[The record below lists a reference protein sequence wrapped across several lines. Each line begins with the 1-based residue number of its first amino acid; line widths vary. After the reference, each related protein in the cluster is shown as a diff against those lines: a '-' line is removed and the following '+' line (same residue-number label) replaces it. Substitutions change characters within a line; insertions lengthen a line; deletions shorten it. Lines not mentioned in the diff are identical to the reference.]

1 MTQQP
6 NIPKRINSKVTE
18 MNTSVPRSQGNL
30 SDNTITTIDEEIFSI
45 PSPDSGYAL
54 KLIKE
59 FQPLWSQHYKKNL
72 ITKVVTNLVIYQAS
86 KAGRAPTR
94 SDVVKVVQAL
104 SITEN
109 SVGILDKEILL
120 KFFPNFITIPSNKS
134 SDIKE
139 EAYTLKINSEKIEII
154 GSGYNGVFYGIQTL
168 IQILE
173 IYKINNK
180 IPKLS
185 NEDYNLIYTLKN
197 KKNIK
202 VLLNKYYSLF
212 KTVKYTKLF
221 KGDDTYQTSDKQYG
235 DGNSFLCLLLNTR
248 N

>member
-59 FQPLWSQHYKKNL
+59 FQSLWSQHYKKNL

-94 SDVVKVVQAL
+94 SDVVKVVKAL
-104 SITEN
+104 SINEK
-109 SVGILDKEILL
+109 SVGVLDKETLL
-120 KFFPNFITIPSNKS
+120 KCSKETIKGLHLA
-134 SDIKE
+134 D
-139 EAYTLKINSEKIEII
+139 L
-154 GSGYNGVFYGIQTL
+154 
-168 IQILE
+168 LE
-173 IYKINNK
+173 
-180 IPKLS
+180 
-185 NEDYNLIYTLKN
+185 
-197 KKNIK
+197 
-202 VLLNKYYSLF
+202 
-212 KTVKYTKLF
+212 
-221 KGDDTYQTSDKQYG
+221 
-235 DGNSFLCLLLNTR
+235 
-248 N
+248 

>member
-1 MTQQP
+1 MTKQP

-120 KFFPNFITIPSNKS
+120 KCSMETIKGLHLA
-134 SDIKE
+134 D
-139 EAYTLKINSEKIEII
+139 L
-154 GSGYNGVFYGIQTL
+154 
-168 IQILE
+168 LE
-173 IYKINNK
+173 
-180 IPKLS
+180 
-185 NEDYNLIYTLKN
+185 
-197 KKNIK
+197 
-202 VLLNKYYSLF
+202 
-212 KTVKYTKLF
+212 
-221 KGDDTYQTSDKQYG
+221 
-235 DGNSFLCLLLNTR
+235 
-248 N
+248 

>member
-59 FQPLWSQHYKKNL
+59 FQSLWSQHYKKNL

-94 SDVVKVVQAL
+94 SDVIKVVKAL
-104 SITEN
+104 SITEK
-109 SVGILDKEILL
+109 SVGILDKETLL
-120 KFFPNFITIPSNKS
+120 KCSKETIKGLHLA
-134 SDIKE
+134 D
-139 EAYTLKINSEKIEII
+139 L
-154 GSGYNGVFYGIQTL
+154 
-168 IQILE
+168 LE
-173 IYKINNK
+173 
-180 IPKLS
+180 
-185 NEDYNLIYTLKN
+185 
-197 KKNIK
+197 
-202 VLLNKYYSLF
+202 
-212 KTVKYTKLF
+212 
-221 KGDDTYQTSDKQYG
+221 
-235 DGNSFLCLLLNTR
+235 
-248 N
+248 

>member
-30 SDNTITTIDEEIFSI
+30 SDNTITNIDEEIFSI

-72 ITKVVTNLVIYQAS
+72 ISKVVTNLVIYQAS

-120 KFFPNFITIPSNKS
+120 KCSMETIKGLHLA
-134 SDIKE
+134 D
-139 EAYTLKINSEKIEII
+139 L
-154 GSGYNGVFYGIQTL
+154 
-168 IQILE
+168 LE
-173 IYKINNK
+173 
-180 IPKLS
+180 
-185 NEDYNLIYTLKN
+185 
-197 KKNIK
+197 
-202 VLLNKYYSLF
+202 
-212 KTVKYTKLF
+212 
-221 KGDDTYQTSDKQYG
+221 
-235 DGNSFLCLLLNTR
+235 
-248 N
+248 

>member
-30 SDNTITTIDEEIFSI
+30 SDNTIITIDEEIFSI

-109 SVGILDKEILL
+109 SVGILDKETLL
-120 KFFPNFITIPSNKS
+120 KCSKETIKGLHLA
-134 SDIKE
+134 D
-139 EAYTLKINSEKIEII
+139 L
-154 GSGYNGVFYGIQTL
+154 
-168 IQILE
+168 LE
-173 IYKINNK
+173 
-180 IPKLS
+180 
-185 NEDYNLIYTLKN
+185 
-197 KKNIK
+197 
-202 VLLNKYYSLF
+202 
-212 KTVKYTKLF
+212 
-221 KGDDTYQTSDKQYG
+221 
-235 DGNSFLCLLLNTR
+235 
-248 N
+248 

>member
-30 SDNTITTIDEEIFSI
+30 SDNTIITIDEEIFSI

-72 ITKVVTNLVIYQAS
+72 ISKVVTNLVIYQAS

-94 SDVVKVVQAL
+94 SDVVKVIQAL

-120 KFFPNFITIPSNKS
+120 KCSMETIKGLHLA
-134 SDIKE
+134 D
-139 EAYTLKINSEKIEII
+139 L
-154 GSGYNGVFYGIQTL
+154 
-168 IQILE
+168 LE
-173 IYKINNK
+173 
-180 IPKLS
+180 
-185 NEDYNLIYTLKN
+185 
-197 KKNIK
+197 
-202 VLLNKYYSLF
+202 
-212 KTVKYTKLF
+212 
-221 KGDDTYQTSDKQYG
+221 
-235 DGNSFLCLLLNTR
+235 
-248 N
+248 

>member
-94 SDVVKVVQAL
+94 SDVVKVVKAL
-104 SITEN
+104 SITEK
-109 SVGILDKEILL
+109 SVGILDKETLL
-120 KFFPNFITIPSNKS
+120 KSSKETIKGLHLA
-134 SDIKE
+134 D
-139 EAYTLKINSEKIEII
+139 L
-154 GSGYNGVFYGIQTL
+154 
-168 IQILE
+168 LE
-173 IYKINNK
+173 
-180 IPKLS
+180 
-185 NEDYNLIYTLKN
+185 
-197 KKNIK
+197 
-202 VLLNKYYSLF
+202 
-212 KTVKYTKLF
+212 
-221 KGDDTYQTSDKQYG
+221 
-235 DGNSFLCLLLNTR
+235 
-248 N
+248 

>member
-30 SDNTITTIDEEIFSI
+30 SDNTIITIDEEIFSI

-94 SDVVKVVQAL
+94 SDVVKVVKAL

-109 SVGILDKEILL
+109 SVGILDKETLL
-120 KFFPNFITIPSNKS
+120 KCSKETIKGLHLA
-134 SDIKE
+134 D
-139 EAYTLKINSEKIEII
+139 L
-154 GSGYNGVFYGIQTL
+154 
-168 IQILE
+168 LE
-173 IYKINNK
+173 
-180 IPKLS
+180 
-185 NEDYNLIYTLKN
+185 
-197 KKNIK
+197 
-202 VLLNKYYSLF
+202 
-212 KTVKYTKLF
+212 
-221 KGDDTYQTSDKQYG
+221 
-235 DGNSFLCLLLNTR
+235 
-248 N
+248 

>member
-59 FQPLWSQHYKKNL
+59 FQLLWSQHYKKNL

-94 SDVVKVVQAL
+94 SDVVKVVKAL
-104 SITEN
+104 SITEK
-109 SVGILDKEILL
+109 SVGILDKETLL
-120 KFFPNFITIPSNKS
+120 KCSKETIKGLHLA
-134 SDIKE
+134 D
-139 EAYTLKINSEKIEII
+139 L
-154 GSGYNGVFYGIQTL
+154 
-168 IQILE
+168 LE
-173 IYKINNK
+173 
-180 IPKLS
+180 
-185 NEDYNLIYTLKN
+185 
-197 KKNIK
+197 
-202 VLLNKYYSLF
+202 
-212 KTVKYTKLF
+212 
-221 KGDDTYQTSDKQYG
+221 
-235 DGNSFLCLLLNTR
+235 
-248 N
+248 

>member
-120 KFFPNFITIPSNKS
+120 KCSLETI
-134 SDIKE
+134 
-139 EAYTLKINSEKIEII
+139 
-154 GSGYNGVFYGIQTL
+154 NGL
-168 IQILE
+168 HLADLLE
-173 IYKINNK
+173 
-180 IPKLS
+180 
-185 NEDYNLIYTLKN
+185 
-197 KKNIK
+197 
-202 VLLNKYYSLF
+202 
-212 KTVKYTKLF
+212 
-221 KGDDTYQTSDKQYG
+221 
-235 DGNSFLCLLLNTR
+235 
-248 N
+248 

>member
-30 SDNTITTIDEEIFSI
+30 SDNTITNIDEEIFSI

-94 SDVVKVVQAL
+94 SDVVKVVKAL
-104 SITEN
+104 SITEK
-109 SVGILDKEILL
+109 SVGILDKETLL
-120 KFFPNFITIPSNKS
+120 KCSKETIKGLQLA
-134 SDIKE
+134 D
-139 EAYTLKINSEKIEII
+139 L
-154 GSGYNGVFYGIQTL
+154 
-168 IQILE
+168 LE
-173 IYKINNK
+173 
-180 IPKLS
+180 
-185 NEDYNLIYTLKN
+185 
-197 KKNIK
+197 
-202 VLLNKYYSLF
+202 
-212 KTVKYTKLF
+212 
-221 KGDDTYQTSDKQYG
+221 
-235 DGNSFLCLLLNTR
+235 
-248 N
+248 

>member
-18 MNTSVPRSQGNL
+18 MNTSVPRSQGSL

-120 KFFPNFITIPSNKS
+120 KCSMETIKGLHLA
-134 SDIKE
+134 D
-139 EAYTLKINSEKIEII
+139 L
-154 GSGYNGVFYGIQTL
+154 
-168 IQILE
+168 LE
-173 IYKINNK
+173 
-180 IPKLS
+180 
-185 NEDYNLIYTLKN
+185 
-197 KKNIK
+197 
-202 VLLNKYYSLF
+202 
-212 KTVKYTKLF
+212 
-221 KGDDTYQTSDKQYG
+221 
-235 DGNSFLCLLLNTR
+235 
-248 N
+248 

>member
-86 KAGRAPTR
+86 ITGRAPTR
-94 SDVVKVVQAL
+94 SDVVKVVKAL
-104 SITEN
+104 SITEK
-109 SVGILDKEILL
+109 SVGILDKETLL
-120 KFFPNFITIPSNKS
+120 KCSKETIKGLHLA
-134 SDIKE
+134 D
-139 EAYTLKINSEKIEII
+139 L
-154 GSGYNGVFYGIQTL
+154 
-168 IQILE
+168 LE
-173 IYKINNK
+173 
-180 IPKLS
+180 
-185 NEDYNLIYTLKN
+185 
-197 KKNIK
+197 
-202 VLLNKYYSLF
+202 
-212 KTVKYTKLF
+212 
-221 KGDDTYQTSDKQYG
+221 
-235 DGNSFLCLLLNTR
+235 
-248 N
+248 

>member
-30 SDNTITTIDEEIFSI
+30 SDNTIITIDEEIFSI

-120 KFFPNFITIPSNKS
+120 KCSLETIKGLHLA
-134 SDIKE
+134 D
-139 EAYTLKINSEKIEII
+139 L
-154 GSGYNGVFYGIQTL
+154 
-168 IQILE
+168 LE
-173 IYKINNK
+173 
-180 IPKLS
+180 
-185 NEDYNLIYTLKN
+185 
-197 KKNIK
+197 
-202 VLLNKYYSLF
+202 
-212 KTVKYTKLF
+212 
-221 KGDDTYQTSDKQYG
+221 
-235 DGNSFLCLLLNTR
+235 
-248 N
+248 

>member
-109 SVGILDKEILL
+109 SVGILDKDILL
-120 KFFPNFITIPSNKS
+120 KCSMETIKGLHLA
-134 SDIKE
+134 D
-139 EAYTLKINSEKIEII
+139 L
-154 GSGYNGVFYGIQTL
+154 
-168 IQILE
+168 LE
-173 IYKINNK
+173 
-180 IPKLS
+180 
-185 NEDYNLIYTLKN
+185 
-197 KKNIK
+197 
-202 VLLNKYYSLF
+202 
-212 KTVKYTKLF
+212 
-221 KGDDTYQTSDKQYG
+221 
-235 DGNSFLCLLLNTR
+235 
-248 N
+248 

>member
-54 KLIKE
+54 KLINE

-109 SVGILDKEILL
+109 SVGILDKDILL
-120 KFFPNFITIPSNKS
+120 KCSMETIKGLHLA
-134 SDIKE
+134 D
-139 EAYTLKINSEKIEII
+139 L
-154 GSGYNGVFYGIQTL
+154 
-168 IQILE
+168 LE
-173 IYKINNK
+173 
-180 IPKLS
+180 
-185 NEDYNLIYTLKN
+185 
-197 KKNIK
+197 
-202 VLLNKYYSLF
+202 
-212 KTVKYTKLF
+212 
-221 KGDDTYQTSDKQYG
+221 
-235 DGNSFLCLLLNTR
+235 
-248 N
+248 

>member
-30 SDNTITTIDEEIFSI
+30 SDNTITTIDEEIFFI

-120 KFFPNFITIPSNKS
+120 KCSMETIKGLHLA
-134 SDIKE
+134 D
-139 EAYTLKINSEKIEII
+139 L
-154 GSGYNGVFYGIQTL
+154 
-168 IQILE
+168 LE
-173 IYKINNK
+173 
-180 IPKLS
+180 
-185 NEDYNLIYTLKN
+185 
-197 KKNIK
+197 
-202 VLLNKYYSLF
+202 
-212 KTVKYTKLF
+212 
-221 KGDDTYQTSDKQYG
+221 
-235 DGNSFLCLLLNTR
+235 
-248 N
+248 